1 MDKGSSRNSPS
12 AAGLRVGP
20 TCNSPRYAFTLEN
33 SCSSPAGNLRPFER
47 TLSQAAW
54 DGRTRP
60 KPVVAVITGC
70 ASAYL
75 SWPGGVKLYDPSH
88 AQVAA
93 HVTFDLAWNPLN
105 RPVPPVNVSDAE
117 TVLKSSTTWPEASL
131 LPGPSRTRSL
141 SKMLPAGAEV

>member
-1 MDKGSSRNSPS
+1 MLADP
-12 AAGLRVGP
+12 AANEYSFNGFRLRRGWDRGRQR
-20 TCNSPRYAFTLEN
+20 T
-33 SCSSPAGNLRPFER
+33 FER
-47 TLSQAAW
+47 TLSQPAW

-93 HVTFDLAWNPLN
+93 HVTFTFAWKPLN
-105 RPVPPVNVSDAE
+105 RPVPPVNVRMPRP
-117 TVLKSSTTWPEASL
+117 VLRSSTTWP
-131 LPGPSRTRSL
+131 
-141 SKMLPAGAEV
+141 